1 MVLICVNTVMNRN
14 AYVLEYKYLRVSCD
28 FHVRK
33 R

>member
-14 AYVLEYKYLRVSCD
+14 AYMFEYESLRVSCD